1 MFCCKCTKNRRIS
14 KTRFIVYSSLLL
26 KLTRLPPLMG
36 AGGEMSSDRSCVN
49 KMLPDCSS
57 GSGIGGKHV
66 GCPRT
71 GGSPAVSAPPAGA
84 ACLIGGCG
92 VPRRRVRR
100 ASSKGEVL
108 EVSSA
113 AKDVERETLR
123 IRHTFCSP
131 SSPGKEAKDEPPCPN
146 GILPQ
151 NQDSRNLKYLIRV
164 TDVYDI
170 WFSIRKR
177 LNIYAARKEFDFRRP
192 GPSG

>member
-1 MFCCKCTKNRRIS
+1 MRAVLALGEARRHI
-14 KTRFIVYSSLLL
+14 L
-26 KLTRLPPLMG
+26 
-36 AGGEMSSDRSCVN
+36 
-49 KMLPDCSS
+49 
-57 GSGIGGKHV
+57 
-66 GCPRT
+66 
-71 GGSPAVSAPPAGA
+71 
-84 ACLIGGCG
+84 
-92 VPRRRVRR
+92 RRRVRR

-108 EVSSA
+108 EVSST

-123 IRHTFCSP
+123 IRHTVCSP

-151 NQDSRNLKYLIRV
+151 NQNSRNLKYLIRV

-192 GPSG
+192 GPSGQTPRAVRIDASGRPTVCPEPFSFQTRLHLPPQSAPHPS

>member
-14 KTRFIVYSSLLL
+14 KTRFVVYSSLLL
-26 KLTRLPPLMG
+26 KLTRLPPYGRRGRDVL
-36 AGGEMSSDRSCVN
+36 ALGEVRRYV
-49 KMLPDCSS
+49 L
-57 GSGIGGKHV
+57 
-66 GCPRT
+66 
-71 GGSPAVSAPPAGA
+71 
-84 ACLIGGCG
+84 
-92 VPRRRVRR
+92 RRRVRL

-113 AKDVERETLR
+113 AKDVEREALR
-123 IRHTFCSP
+123 IRHTVCSP

-151 NQDSRNLKYLIRV
+151 NQNSRNLKYLIRV

-192 GPSG
+192 KADGQTPRAVRIDASGRPTVCPEPFSFQTRLHLPPQSAPHPS

>member
-1 MFCCKCTKNRRIS
+1 MHCAARNFSECPP
-14 KTRFIVYSSLLL
+14 
-26 KLTRLPPLMG
+26 LPPDSVHTWQEPPG
-36 AGGEMSSDRSCVN
+36 AWTFIGSTPLHSQPYGRIGRHRHSARHCVCGPPVRHVASD
-49 KMLPDCSS
+49 
-57 GSGIGGKHV
+57 
-66 GCPRT
+66 T
-71 GGSPAVSAPPAGA
+71 
-84 ACLIGGCG
+84 
-92 VPRRRVRR
+92 
-100 ASSKGEVL
+100 EVL

-151 NQDSRNLKYLIRV
+151 NQNSRNLKYLIRV

-177 LNIYAARKEFDFRRP
+177 LNIYAARKDFDFRRP